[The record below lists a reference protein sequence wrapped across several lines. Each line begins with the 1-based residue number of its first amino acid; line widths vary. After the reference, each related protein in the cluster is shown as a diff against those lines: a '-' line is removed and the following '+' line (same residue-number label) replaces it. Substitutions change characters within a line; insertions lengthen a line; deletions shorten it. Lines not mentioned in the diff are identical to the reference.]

1 MKEIA
6 LHILDVA
13 ENCIAAKANRVLI
26 SVKQEGEPGVLWVEI
41 EDNGRGMGAEQVN
54 MITDP
59 FHTTRTTRR
68 VGLGIPLFK
77 QHAELTGGELEVRSE
92 QGKGTRVK
100 ACFMMDH
107 PDRQPLGDL
116 EGCWVL
122 LAGSNSAIE
131 WELKCETEKGDFS
144 VSTSEIRSGLE
155 VEEIRGGE
163 LTRLLKRMIRN
174 NMEAIGMD
182 PN

>member
-13 ENCIAAKANRVLI
+13 ENCIAAEANHVLI
-26 SVKQEGEPGVLWVEI
+26 SVKQESQPGMLWVEI
-41 EDNGRGMGAEQVN
+41 EDNGRGMSAEQVN
-54 MITDP
+54 VITDP

-77 QHAELTGGELEVRSE
+77 QHAELTGGALEVRSE
-92 QGKGTRVK
+92 QGKGTRIK
-100 ACFMMDH
+100 ACFVMDH

-144 VSTSEIRSGLE
+144 ISTSEIRSGLE
-155 VEEIRGGE
+155 VEEIRGSE

-174 NMEAIGMD
+174 NMEAIGMA